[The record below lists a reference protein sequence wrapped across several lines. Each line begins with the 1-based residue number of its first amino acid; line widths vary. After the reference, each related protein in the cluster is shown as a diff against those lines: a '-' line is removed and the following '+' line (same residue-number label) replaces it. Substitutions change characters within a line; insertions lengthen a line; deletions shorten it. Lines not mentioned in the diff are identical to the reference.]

1 MYYISAAADAEKVR
15 PQLLSPLQAVN
26 MDATTVT
33 TLATLSDSFLSVCL
47 SVFHLVFCLSVHL
60 YVCVCVWNVTIS
72 LFQDMDAT
80 TVTTLASLSVAYLS
94 VCLFSFFLS
103 VSI

>member
-1 MYYISAAADAEKVR
+1 MLVLLLLVYYISAAADAEKVR

-33 TLATLSDSFLSVCL
+33 TLA
-47 SVFHLVFCLSVHL
+47 
-60 YVCVCVWNVTIS
+60 
-72 LFQDMDAT
+72 
-80 TVTTLASLSVAYLS
+80 SLSVAYLS
-94 VCLFSFFLS
+94 VCLFLFFLS